1 MTKEQLTHLFERANE
16 QVELL
21 RIHNYEFID
30 SHLDNIEREMHEFVD
45 AGTKLI
51 EEGDTLQIG
60 IVGQVKAGKSSFLN
74 ALLFDGENILP
85 RASTPMTAGLTIL
98 EYGEQNA
105 LEVDY
110 FTQKDWSFFE
120 RDSDA

>member
-21 RIHNYEFID
+21 RTHKYEFID

-51 EEGDTLQIG
+51 EEGDTLQMWG
-60 IVGQVKAGKSSFLN
+60 RWRRENPPSSTRFSSMEKTSSLV
-74 ALLFDGENILP
+74 LQPQWL
-85 RASTPMTAGLTIL
+85 RA
-98 EYGEQNA
+98 
-105 LEVDY
+105 
-110 FTQKDWSFFE
+110 
-120 RDSDA
+120 

>member
-21 RIHNYEFID
+21 RTHKYEFID

-74 ALLFDGENILP
+74 ALFFDGENILP
-85 RASTPMTAGLTIL
+85 RASTPTTAGLTIL
-98 EYGEQNA
+98 E
-105 LEVDY
+105 LL
-110 FTQKDWSFFE
+110 
-120 RDSDA
+120 